1 MTSPWIL
8 VLLAF
13 LGSSYADDMDV
24 EQRLLEMEDQ
34 ITTLARHFMKQQFHQ
49 EDKLRAEGDSGVKR
63 IRLNNAGTKPYHHT
77 SHTMRSMASAHDH
90 DNHDRTVG
98 LGELHMVLNGW
109 DFRTRHNDYALK
121 MPSRNSTDYHA
132 TEDIPFPEVP
142 PAVTQLS
149 SVTEQII
156 ELREWFKAWRD
167 QNHTVRDYR
176 PYFKPVLSYLEGAWE
191 YSQDDIEE
199 SFESDRHFLDASS
212 WAEMDEKVAFMA
224 HTGRKDSNENFAS
237 LPTKLMSVENGSLV
251 FARWNY
257 RILSH
262 PLEND
267 LPLNQFCFLDDLAIR
282 MAYKR
287 TKQEQLISRA
297 ARFQLDPFEDGQCK
311 DGAVKHGLL
320 DKLMAEVPGMDNY
333 PGHAEDTTFDET
345 AFDFV
350 QEVVNGTETDVAL
363 NAAYYHRWYRLLKK
377 GALGLKSR
385 SKTFADPTLF
395 MSQTTSPKVVKYG
408 VRILNKQ
415 GKLIKEYQQRWSYA
429 VPLEIVYLTPLL
441 RWNPFNIVHHGDA
454 KSTEGKSVSADKR
467 NGKTS
472 IDKAFN
478 GTNSAKF
485 YHTPASFF
493 SENEDDSDP
502 ADSALKGAIGVLN
515 STGDLCLVRPSG
527 VRINVPEIPG
537 VGYLR
542 TRYNIMPIHGEGYTV
557 WKELSALGDA
567 ILNPSAYEFMFSEQ
581 PPPSSNDGSGGSPN
595 PQTSPPSD
603 DRLHFLVGP
612 SDVPPEHT
620 HFVDLTPTQTSLVL
634 NASTV
639 IVNTTEAEG
648 HVHEI
653 EFGCTRIKN
662 GECVRGLMEQ
672 CDGRQP
678 GWKCADKHSKYL
690 EMISSEERGD
700 VSDTV

>member
-1 MTSPWIL
+1 MTSVWIL
-8 VLLAF
+8 ALLAF
-13 LGSSYADDMDV
+13 LGSSYADDVDV
-24 EQRLLEMEDQ
+24 EQEIQEIQDQ
-34 ITTLARHFMKQQFHQ
+34 VTKLARHFMKQQFHQ
-49 EDKLRAEGDSGVKR
+49 EDQLRAIGNSGVKR

-90 DNHDRTVG
+90 DNHERTVG
-98 LGELHMVLNGW
+98 LGELHVVLNGW
-109 DFRTRHNDYALK
+109 DFRTRHNDYKLK

-132 TEDIPFPEVP
+132 TEDVPFPEVP

-167 QNHTVRDYR
+167 QNYTVRDYR

-191 YSQDDIEE
+191 YAKEDIEE
-199 SFESDRHFLDASS
+199 SFDSDRHFLDASS

-237 LPTKLMSVENGSLV
+237 LPTKLISVENGSLV

-267 LPLNQFCFLDDLAIR
+267 LPLNQFCLLDDLAIR

-297 ARFQLDPFEDGQCK
+297 ARFQLDQFEQGQCK
-311 DGAVKHGLL
+311 VGAIRYGLL

-333 PGHAEDTTFDET
+333 PGHIEDNAFGEK
-345 AFDFV
+345 AFDYV
-350 QEVVNGTETDVAL
+350 PEVINGTETDVAL
-363 NAAYYHRWYRLLKK
+363 NAAKYHRWYRLFHK
-377 GALGLKSR
+377 GALGLKTRLKS
-385 SKTFADPTLF
+385 FADPTLF
-395 MSQTTSPKVVKYG
+395 MAQTTSPRVVKFG
-408 VRILNKQ
+408 VRILNRK
-415 GKLIKEYQQRWSYA
+415 GELMEEYQQRWSFA
-429 VPLEIVYLTPLL
+429 FPLEIVYLTPLL
-441 RWNPFNIVHHGDA
+441 RWNPFNIDHHGDA
-454 KSTEGKSVSADKR
+454 KTPEGQSVSADKR
-467 NGKTS
+467 NGKLS
-472 IDKAFN
+472 KDKAFN
-478 GTNSAKF
+478 GINSAKF

-557 WKELSALGDA
+557 WKELAALEDA
-567 ILNPSAYEFMFSEQ
+567 ALNPSTYGFIFSEQ
-581 PPPSSNDGSGGSPN
+581 PPSSSNNGNKWTPKPKPQIPQISPSSDGS
-595 PQTSPPSD
+595 
-603 DRLHFLVGP
+603 LHLLLGASETTPVHN
-612 SDVPPEHT
+612 HT
-620 HFVDLTPTQTSLVL
+620 VDLTPNETSLLL
-634 NASTV
+634 NATTITV
-639 IVNTTEAEG
+639 ETSEEEEHT
-648 HVHEI
+648 HSLQLL
-653 EFGCTRIKN
+653 
-662 GECVRGLMEQ
+662 CVRKKGQ
-672 CDGRQP
+672 CTKIKMKRCDRR
-678 GWKCADKHSKYL
+678 WKCRDKHSKFL
-690 EMISSEERGD
+690 TVISSEEG
-700 VSDTV
+700 